1 MQNIG
6 LVGLGFIGKAHFNA
20 YQKMD
25 QARVAAIC
33 TRSEV
38 TDKEILTKFQ
48 GSFIKNYDE
57 LLNNQTID
65 IIDICLPSYL
75 HEAYIIKAAD
85 AGKHIICEKPLT
97 LTEESADRIMDA
109 VNRNGV
115 ELFVGHIL
123 RFWPEYELIKS
134 YSQSDKLKGIE
145 FVHAKR
151 LSQFPAWSNWF
162 KYPEKSGGAL
172 FDLHIHDI
180 DFVYYL
186 LGEVESI
193 YAVGSQNK
201 HGAWNH
207 IMTTL
212 RFKDKSKA
220 FVEASNQMPDGYPF
234 TMSCRAST
242 GESTLEFSVV
252 AGENIEG
259 IDESN
264 NQLTYYHA
272 NENRVID
279 MEKVDPFY
287 KQLSYF
293 VSCVENKT
301 ENDVISLEDVSY
313 VFKLLKGIK
322 TSLETG
328 QLVNM

>member
-1 MQNIG
+1 MKNIG
-6 LVGLGFIGKAHFNA
+6 LVGMGFIGKEHFNA
-20 YQKMD
+20 YRKMG

-38 TDKEILTKFQ
+38 SDEEILTKFQ
-48 GSFIKNYDE
+48 GSFTKNYEE
-57 LLNNQTID
+57 LLNDQTID
-65 IIDICLPSYL
+65 IIDICLPTYL
-75 HEAYIIKAAD
+75 HETYIIKAAN

-97 LTEESADRIMDA
+97 LSEESANRIMDA
-109 VNRNGV
+109 VNRNDV
-115 ELFVGHIL
+115 KLFVGHIL

-134 YSQSDKLKGIE
+134 YSQSDELKGIE
-145 FVHAKR
+145 LVHAKR
-151 LSQFPAWSNWF
+151 LSQFPAWSDWF

-186 LGEVESI
+186 LGEVESV
-193 YAVGSQNK
+193 YAVGSQNE

-220 FVEASNQMPDGYPF
+220 CIEASNQMPDGYPF
-234 TMSCRAST
+234 TMSFRASSK
-242 GESTLEFSVV
+242 ESTLEFSVV
-252 AGENIEG
+252 AGENIES
-259 IDESN
+259 IDKSK
-264 NQLTYYHA
+264 NQLIYY
-272 NENRVID
+272 NVNGNRVIHT
-279 MEKVDPFY
+279 EKIDPFY

-293 VSCVENKT
+293 VNCVENNS
-301 ENDVISLEDVSY
+301 ENEIIPLEDVSY
-313 VFKLLKGIK
+313 VFKLLKGIER
-322 TSLETG
+322 SLETG